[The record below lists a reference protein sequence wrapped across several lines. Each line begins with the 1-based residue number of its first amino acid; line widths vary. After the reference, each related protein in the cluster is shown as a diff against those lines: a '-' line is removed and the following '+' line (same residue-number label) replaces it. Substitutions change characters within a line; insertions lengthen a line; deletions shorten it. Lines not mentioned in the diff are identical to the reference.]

1 MHITT
6 KENPAT
12 IVMSVRQAAL
22 YLGLAVSTLNKW
34 RCHGGGPV
42 FIKMGRAVRYRQEDL
57 EAFMLGRKATST
69 TFVQEAG
76 L

>member
-1 MHITT
+1 MQSDTQVKPIT
-6 KENPAT
+6 
-12 IVMSVRQAAL
+12 VMTVQQASE

-42 FIKMGRAVRYRQEDL
+42 FIKMGRAVRYRVEDL
-57 EAFMLGRKATST
+57 EVFINQAKKNST
-69 TFVQEAG
+69 VY